1 MGALSRDFP
10 TVRFGSGAATGIEWS
25 REWVEARAITKTLK
39 RRLSENLMELCKRND
54 GDGDD
59 DRQVAMI
66 TNVDWNSYSG
76 LREFYGV

>member
-1 MGALSRDFP
+1 MGG
-10 TVRFGSGAATGIEWS
+10 GSTI
-25 REWVEARAITKTLK
+25 ARAITKTLE

-54 GDGDD
+54 GTGDD
-59 DRQVAMI
+59 DRRVAMI

>member
-1 MGALSRDFP
+1 MLPLES
-10 TVRFGSGAATGIEWS
+10 SGRVSGWKHTI
-25 REWVEARAITKTLK
+25 ARAITKTLE

-54 GDGDD
+54 GIGDD
-59 DRQVAMI
+59 DRRVAMI